1 MRFQISLC
9 SRCLLES
16 AKFHLDFPMAGSQ
29 IERVFSVLE
38 SLTSDPR
45 GLPMQT
51 LAEQL
56 DIPKSATHR
65 LLAELIRLGY
75 VRQNP
80 ETLRYHLSTKLVA
93 MGFQYLSSSGADIV
107 QPVLDRLAQETGELV
122 RLGVID
128 GERQTWIAKAQ
139 GARTGLRYDPD
150 MGRDAP
156 LFYTA
161 SGHAWLACMSDAEAL
176 SLVERQAAEVPVGI
190 GPNAPR
196 SNIELLERL
205 RLAREQGYAWV
216 EESSAVGTS
225 AIAAV
230 VKHPADGRVIGV
242 LSIAG
247 PSARMPGAR
256 LHELAPLLLRFAEEL
271 SAASLASE
279 LFI

>member
-1 MRFQISLC
+1 
-9 SRCLLES
+9 
-16 AKFHLDFPMAGSQ
+16 MAGSQ
-29 IERVFSVLE
+29 IERVLSVLE
-38 SLTSDPR
+38 HLTQDPR

-56 DIPKSATHR
+56 GIPKSATHR
-65 LLAELIRLGY
+65 LLAELVRLGY

-80 ETLRYHLSTKLVA
+80 DNLRYQLSTKLVA
-93 MGFQYLSSSGADIV
+93 MGFRYLASSGADIV

-122 RLGVID
+122 RLGVIE
-128 GERQTWIAKAQ
+128 GERQTWIAKSQ
-139 GARTGLRYDPD
+139 GARSGLRYDPD
-150 MGRDAP
+150 MGREAP

-161 SGHAWLACMSDAEAL
+161 SGHAWLATLSDAEAL
-176 SLVERQAAEVPVGI
+176 SLVERQGVAIAEGL

-230 VKHPADGRVIGV
+230 VRHPLDRRVVGV
-242 LSIAG
+242 LSVAG
-247 PSARMPGAR
+247 PSARLPQAR
-256 LHELAPLLLRFAEEL
+256 LHELAPLLLSFVEEL
-271 SAASLASE
+271 SAASQASE
-279 LFI
+279 LFS

>member
-1 MRFQISLC
+1 
-9 SRCLLES
+9 
-16 AKFHLDFPMAGSQ
+16 MAGSQ

-38 SLTSDPR
+38 SLTREPR
-45 GLPMQT
+45 GLPMQV

-56 DIPKSATHR
+56 EIPKSAMHR

-80 ETLRYHLSTKLVA
+80 DNLRYHLSTKLVA
-93 MGFQYLSSSGADIV
+93 MGFRYLSSSGADIV

-122 RLGVID
+122 RLGVIE
-128 GERQTWIAKAQ
+128 GERQTWIAKSQ
-139 GARTGLRYDPD
+139 GARSGLRYDPD

-161 SGHAWLACMSDAEAL
+161 SGHAWLACLSDAEAL
-176 SLVERQAAEVPVGI
+176 SLVERQAVDVPVEL

-205 RLAREQGYAWV
+205 RLAREHGYAWV
-216 EESSAVGTS
+216 QESSAVGTS

-230 VKHPADGRVIGV
+230 VRHPVNGRVVGV
-242 LSIAG
+242 LSVAG
-247 PSARMPGAR
+247 PSARLPESR
-256 LHELAPLLLRFAEEL
+256 LHELAPLLLQFAQEL
-271 SAASLASE
+271 SAASQASE
-279 LFI
+279 LFS

>member
-1 MRFQISLC
+1 
-9 SRCLLES
+9 
-16 AKFHLDFPMAGSQ
+16 MAGSQ
-29 IERVFSVLE
+29 IERVFNVLE
-38 SLTSDPR
+38 SLTRDPR
-45 GLPMQT
+45 GLPMQM

-80 ETLRYHLSTKLVA
+80 ENQRYHLSTKLVA
-93 MGFQYLSSSGADIV
+93 MGFRYLAGSGADIV

-122 RLGVID
+122 RLGIIE
-128 GERQTWIAKAQ
+128 GERQIWIAKSQ
-139 GARTGLRYDPD
+139 GARSGLRYDPD

-176 SLVERQAAEVPVGI
+176 SLVEHQGGDRPKDM

-230 VKHPADGRVIGV
+230 VRHPTDERVIGV

-256 LHELAPLLLRFAEEL
+256 LHELAPLLLKFTEEL

-279 LFI
+279 FFN